1 MKETKSKLAV
11 KSYTFRIVV
20 EEDPFEDRTMAYH
33 AYCPAL
39 RNHGASTWGY
49 TQEEALKNIQ
59 DVVHLVIESLLNH
72 GVAIPTE
79 PEEEVNVSPE
89 PLVTVTIPA

>member
-39 RNHGASTWGY
+39 RDHGASTW
-49 TQEEALKNIQ
+49 
-59 DVVHLVIESLLNH
+59 VVHLVIESLLNH